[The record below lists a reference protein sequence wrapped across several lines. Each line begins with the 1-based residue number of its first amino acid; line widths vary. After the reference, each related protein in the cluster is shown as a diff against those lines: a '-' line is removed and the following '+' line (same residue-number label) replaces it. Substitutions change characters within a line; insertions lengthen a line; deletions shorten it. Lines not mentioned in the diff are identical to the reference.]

1 MKESEFEKMEIV
13 KHGYVR
19 PVHYTG
25 TGAHTRA
32 AEVYTN
38 AQREL
43 FRFLCRI
50 GKMEHGNDAPRGGKV
65 GEYYKANASFTIA
78 RARAWQAK
86 VNRRRGAAFTKI
98 CEFLGEDGLPEQ
110 SQSLFWYKRGT
121 KPQPWTYE
129 ERPDGLR
136 RGRIEGGWSLAR
148 KPKICLQVLHGGEW
162 VNV

>member
-1 MKESEFEKMEIV
+1 MKESEFEKMEI
-13 KHGYVR
+13 HGGEYLR

-25 TGAHTRA
+25 TGAHTRV
-32 AEVYTN
+32 AEVFAP

-65 GEYYKANASFTIA
+65 GEYYKAKASFTIA

-86 VNRRRGAAFTKI
+86 VNKRRGAAFTKI
-98 CEFLGEDGLPEQ
+98 CEFLGENGLPEQ

-121 KPQPWTYE
+121 KPHPWNYE

-136 RGRIEGGWSLAR
+136 RGRIENGWSLAR

>member
-1 MKESEFEKMEIV
+1 MNTQEFEKMEM
-13 KHGYVR
+13 HGGEYLR
-19 PVHYTG
+19 PVKYAG
-25 TGAHTRA
+25 RGKATRA
-32 AEVYTN
+32 MEIFTPP
-38 AQREL
+38 QREL

-50 GKMEHGNDAPRGGKV
+50 GKMEHGNDAPRGGKI
-65 GEYYKANASFTIA
+65 GEYYKAKESFTIA
-78 RARAWQAK
+78 RARAWQTK

-121 KPQPWTYE
+121 KPQPWNYE